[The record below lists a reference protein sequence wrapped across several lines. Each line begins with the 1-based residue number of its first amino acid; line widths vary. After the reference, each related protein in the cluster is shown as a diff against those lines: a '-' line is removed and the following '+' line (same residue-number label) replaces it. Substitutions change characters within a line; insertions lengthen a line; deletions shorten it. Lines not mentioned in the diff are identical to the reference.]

1 MMNWPD
7 PVVYLLFIGCT
18 AIATY
23 VQNLTGF
30 AFALILLGLV
40 SVLRLASVADAAN
53 AATVLTLI
61 NAGVYFRLHGL
72 TPQWRIM
79 RPALPTSLIGVAVG
93 VALLAWLSGNAVHWL
108 RGLLGLSIVACAVLL
123 LVHTKPR
130 AQLSGSGPFAL
141 VGALSGLMGGLFS
154 SAGPPLVYHMYR
166 QPLDRIVVQHCLV
179 LMFAVNQVLRLVLVV
194 ASGKFS
200 LKSVAFSACAVP
212 AVYLVTRLHHRHPPT
227 MSMDTVRRIVSG
239 LLMVAGGSLIA
250 SALASSE
257 L

>member
-1 MMNWPD
+1 MDGSD
-7 PVVYLLFIGCT
+7 PAVYLLFIGCT

-30 AFALILLGLV
+30 AFGLILLGLV
-40 SVLRLASVADAAN
+40 SVLRLTSVADAAN

-108 RGLLGLSIVACAVLL
+108 RALLGLAIVACAVLL
-123 LVHTKPR
+123 LVNTKPR

-154 SAGPPLVYHMYR
+154 SAGPPLVYLMYR

-194 ASGKFS
+194 GSGQFS
-200 LKSVAFSACAVP
+200 LKSAALSACAVP
-212 AVYLVTRLHHRHPPT
+212 AVYLVTRLHHRYPPI
-227 MSMDTVRRIVSG
+227 MSMSTVRRIVSG
-239 LLMVAGGSLIA
+239 LLTMAGGSLIA
-250 SALASSE
+250 SAVASGK